1 MLQEDSAEGCDMV
14 LPTANKYN
22 LKHTIQSKLPNTVIL
37 LAKIIS
43 DIFLQ
48 TNKNAASIKTPIRY
62 KL

>member
-1 MLQEDSAEGCDMV
+1 MV